1 MNFLEAAYHILKE
14 AGQPLHYT
22 EIAQRA
28 LAQQLILPKGQ
39 TPEATM
45 GSRLYVDTKKAG
57 SRFRRVSKGHFGLAA
72 RTQADGI
79 SSRVQAINRQTRQ
92 QLHALILDM
101 PADRFEALIGELLL
115 AIGFEEDSIQVT
127 NYHGDGGIDVRGI
140 LNAGGITRINAA
152 VQVKRWKKNIQAPA
166 VQGVRGSLTSHEH
179 GIIITSSDFSKGAR
193 LEANAVGKT
202 TISLVNGQDLLELL
216 IAHGIGVNKEQH
228 TVLSLDEEWWGELIG
243 STPDVRVEEEG
254 QGETAVASAGP
265 LFPIMVRASH
275 NPDITARLLNG
286 AGLMTYAG
294 QQYNSPSGAGKAASG
309 WKSANG
315 WTFWRYQH
323 PDSGEWR
330 PIDELRQQLTQR
342 NNR

>member
-1 MNFLEAAYHILKE
+1 MNFLDAAYHILKE
-14 AGQPLHYT
+14 ANQALHYG
-22 EIAQRA
+22 EITRRA
-28 LAQQLILPKGQ
+28 LAQQLITPKGQ

-45 GSRLYVDTKKAG
+45 GSRLYVDTQKAN
-57 SRFRRVSKGHFGLAA
+57 SRFRRASKGHFGLAA

-79 SSRVQAINRQTRQ
+79 SGRVQAINQQTRQ
-92 QLHALILDM
+92 QLHTLIQEM

-152 VQVKRWKKNIQAPA
+152 VQVKRWKKNIQAPS
-166 VQGVRGSLTSHEH
+166 VQSVRGSLTAHEH

-202 TISLVNGQDLLELL
+202 AISLVGGQDLLELL
-216 IAHGIGVNKEQH
+216 ITHGIGVNKEQH

-243 STPDVRVEEEG
+243 SASEEPAE
-254 QGETAVASAGP
+254 EAIEKEPAVSNINP
-265 LFPIMVRASH
+265 VFPIVVRASH
-275 NPDITARLLNG
+275 APEITAQLLNA
-286 AGLMTYAG
+286 AGRMVYDG
-294 QQYNSPSGAGKAASG
+294 QQYGSPSGAGKVASG

-315 WTFWRYQH
+315 WVFWRYQH
-323 PDSGEWR
+323 PETGEWR
-330 PIDELRQQLTQR
+330 PINELRQK
-342 NNR
+342 